1 MIAEIDLYGGDLRA
15 KLETWF
21 IIIIIIF
28 FNNDCLPYNS
38 FLTKYNISQT
48 LSLRSWELKPQA
60 RNKTSLL
67 WIPFMLIDMES
78 LSAHWVKKGR
88 NDSKPVQDQ
97 QLQTKDSNPKYTAAR
112 EKKKN
117 LVYGQGGKKV
127 TPVSTILLLFC
138 CRCCHKCK
146 WKYIFGFGYTYK
158 RRK

>member
-1 MIAEIDLYGGDLRA
+1 MSRNLCVEIALHNSES
-15 KLETWF
+15 WF
-21 IIIIIIF
+21 VWGRFEGKVRNVIHYFFF

-38 FLTKYNISQT
+38 FLTIYNISQT

-78 LSAHWVKKGR
+78 LSAHWEKKGR

-112 EKKKN
+112 EKKKPCVRPGWQKSN
-117 LVYGQGGKKV
+117 SRFNN
-127 TPVSTILLLFC
+127 PVAFLL
-138 CRCCHKCK
+138 
-146 WKYIFGFGYTYK
+146 
-158 RRK
+158 